1 MKKAIITSLT
11 DDRPGVLAAI
21 SSSLFK
27 SDCNVLQVSQTA
39 LGSQFACIF
48 IVAVPDH
55 LQESQLAKDLE
66 KNLAGQN
73 ISLQVK
79 PMSKGADNQEEASC
93 EPFVV
98 TTFGPDRKG
107 LVAAVTR
114 VIASHDSNVTNMR
127 ALFRGGDDPKDNLMV
142 YEIDIP
148 ASTNLKALS
157 EELHGVGEKFSLE
170 INIQHQ
176 NIFNKITKI

>member
-48 IVAVPDH
+48 IVTVPDN
-55 LQESQLAKDLE
+55 LQESQLRDDLE

-79 PMSKGADNQEEASC
+79 PMPQSADVQEETAC
-93 EPFVV
+93 DPFVV

-148 ASTNLKALS
+148 KSANLKALS
-157 EELHGVGEKFSLE
+157 DELRGVGEELSLE
-170 INIQHQ
+170 INIQHK